1 MNYQDLAKKIPRY
14 YPMHEVYQSIWFGG
28 EEIVKGSRDDMR
40 VRMNLIRKEDIKG
53 KVVVDIGC
61 NTGASSFWAI
71 ENGAKKCIGFDVA
84 KEGIEL
90 ANTIAK
96 ELKVNCEFGIA
107 DYGEPQKKLGD
118 IAFCFACSDDIA
130 KTDPI
135 KQKILLDNLK
145 KYSVVYFETHLKGTF
160 DNWDMPKIIR
170 DNFKVEY
177 LGETGEGNLKRDFY
191 RLTHK

>member
-40 VRMNLIRKEDIKG
+40 VRMNLIKKEDIKD

-71 ENGAKKCIGFDVA
+71 ENGAKKCLGFDVA
-84 KEGIEL
+84 KEGIDFANFL
-90 ANTIAK
+90 AE
-96 ELKVNCEFGIA
+96 ELKVNCFFKCDGF
-107 DYGEPQKKLGD
+107 DEPKDKQGD
-118 IAFCFACSDDIA
+118 IAFCFACHDDIA
-130 KTDPI
+130 GTDEA

-170 DNFKVEY
+170 DNFNVEY

-191 RLTHK
+191 RLS